1 MPPASRRSLL
11 RAELA
16 ALRPRALRQRAEAAP
31 GITEEQLDA
40 VEETDDPIVALLE
53 LVVQAE
59 LSSVEASKEDARR
72 AELEEEVS
80 ALKPRA
86 LRRRAATAP
95 GVTEDQ
101 LDGAEEAA
109 DPKLALVEIVVNLEL
124 QAEHAREARAELEA
138 ELWSLKPRALQKR
151 AESAPGVSEE
161 ELDGALEAADTKRA
175 LIELVVGAGLSC
187 DPGTVPVPTLANP
200 VDLLQSRP
208 QATVSRTAAEMM
220 APESGARTDYPA
232 SVPEP
237 ELGYGHGTRTSW
249 PAAPADGVRTDD
261 PLVAHT
267 ARIPPG
273 GEDTQRHPPEI
284 DFCFSYASED
294 FNVPTHVLDAKEQL
308 KRRGYQVFYGKD
320 VDALSP
326 QDWRVQWMRACDRSV
341 LAVNF
346 LSVAYMKSQACASEW
361 NHPKSKELNVIFGGS
376 KQRKAILAVTTAEM
390 ADTGAAAITM
400 YLNDGGQA
408 TSVYAPN
415 SGRDPCDLT
424 AVLVDAYLKA
434 KRALPA
440 NKPANSTEPLP
451 SIPLAVTPIHQN
463 AIPAP
468 VPPPE
473 LQQGPEPEPI
483 DLVRTN
489 SVLATA
495 KVEDLLMEIDLE
507 QYAAVFSQQ
516 GYSFVSDLLD
526 ADASKQQTCLSLRKC
541 ARMQAACRSDL
552 SRVPVPAAR

>member
-1 MPPASRRSLL
+1 MQ
-11 RAELA
+11 
-16 ALRPRALRQRAEAAP
+16 RQ
-31 GITEEQLDA
+31 
-40 VEETDDPIVALLE
+40 
-53 LVVQAE
+53 
-59 LSSVEASKEDARR
+59 
-72 AELEEEVS
+72 
-80 ALKPRA
+80 
-86 LRRRAATAP
+86 
-95 GVTEDQ
+95 
-101 LDGAEEAA
+101 
-109 DPKLALVEIVVNLEL
+109 
-124 QAEHAREARAELEA
+124 
-138 ELWSLKPRALQKR
+138 
-151 AESAPGVSEE
+151 
-161 ELDGALEAADTKRA
+161 
-175 LIELVVGAGLSC
+175 
-187 DPGTVPVPTLANP
+187 
-200 VDLLQSRP
+200 
-208 QATVSRTAAEMM
+208 
-220 APESGARTDYPA
+220 
-232 SVPEP
+232 
-237 ELGYGHGTRTSW
+237 
-249 PAAPADGVRTDD
+249 
-261 PLVAHT
+261 
-267 ARIPPG
+267 
-273 GEDTQRHPPEI
+273 PPEI

-390 ADTGAAAITM
+390 ADRGAAAITM

-440 NKPANSTEPLP
+440 NKPASSTEPLP

-468 VPPPE
+468 VLPPE

-552 SRVPVPAAR
+552 SRVPVLAAR